1 MKKFYL
7 SLITVVALTA
17 NAQTSLPYL
26 SDMTSWEKVN
36 AGRGNNW
43 VDWNSSSDSIFPK
56 MTDEEKALSG
66 CDEGIIC
73 KYDGDFDSDAW
84 AISPA
89 ISLDEGTQYKVS
101 VFVRDAGEDN
111 SSGYGSEEQWK
122 LAVAEGATVDALEGG
137 ETLID
142 KKRFNNNQ
150 TLIEYS
156 VIFTPEKTADY
167 HFGLNCYSEAD
178 NYAICA
184 TGFGISSVSA
194 VTAIESDSNAQAEYF
209 NILGVKVA
217 QPKKGNIYIVRQG
230 SKTFKSVY

>member
-43 VDWNSSSDSIFPK
+43 VDWSDAPDGLFLP
-56 MTDEEKALSG
+56 MTAGEKALSG
-66 CDEGIIC
+66 CDNGIVC

-89 ISLDEGTQYKVS
+89 ISLDQGTQYKVS
-101 VFVRDAGEDN
+101 VFVRDEGD
-111 SSGYGSEEQWK
+111 SWSEEQWK
-122 LAVAEGATVDALEGG
+122 LAVAEGATVNALGEG
-137 ETLID
+137 EILID
-142 KKRFNNNQ
+142 KHPFNSQ
-150 TLIEYS
+150 TLTEYS
-156 VIFTPEKTADY
+156 VIFTPEKTSDY

-178 NYAICA
+178 NYGIYA
-184 TGFGISSVSA
+184 TGFGISAVSA
-194 VTAIESDSNAQAEYF
+194 VTAIESDSNVPAEYF